1 MILLNRSWVKR
12 AIVVTDTP
20 LVSVNTET
28 FVADG
33 LSYSV
38 FPPGNEAG
46 NAAEPIYAINQSQE
60 SMACPKNQCK
70 CCFCL

>member
-1 MILLNRSWVKR
+1 M
-12 AIVVTDTP
+12 TDAP
-20 LVSVNTET
+20 LTHVDAET

-38 FPPGNEAG
+38 FPPESEGEQ
-46 NAAEPIYAINQSQE
+46 PIFAIHQSQE

-70 CCFCL
+70 